1 MKKFLALSLTLAMAL
16 SLAACGAK
24 EEAPAASAPAAS
36 APAASAPAGPVFEEQ
51 TWKFACSATENT
63 CWADM
68 GRDFGQMVSDA
79 TGGAVTVEVYA
90 ADQLTAGN
98 QTEGIQG
105 AIDGTIEL
113 SAHSNIIYAN
123 FDQRLNVVSMPF
135 LFDSYEDVDAKLTGA
150 PGEAVGEVVEDLGLH
165 LLGVGENG
173 FRAITNSKKPIESL
187 ADMNGLKIRVAG
199 CKVLNTAYGLWG
211 ANWSNANWSEVY
223 TGLQTGTYDGQE
235 NPLPTADGAS
245 IQEVNKYCANWTGI
259 YDCIFFTMNKELYD
273 SLSPEL
279 QAIVDEAGA
288 KAAENQRN
296 LQRAGVQE
304 VMDKWTAA
312 GVTITELSDEAVA
325 EFKAATEPMYSDPEI
340 VSLLTQDLID
350 AFTA

>member
-150 PGEAVGEVVEDLGLH
+150 PGEAGGEVVEDLGLH

>member
-105 AIDGTIEL
+105 VIDGTIDL

-150 PGEAVGEVVEDLGLH
+150 PGEAVGKVVEDLGLH

-312 GVTITELSDEAVA
+312 GVTITELSDEAIA